1 MQIESI
7 CFGNYKNVQKKKV
20 SKKAYPPMT
29 KRKLKKCE
37 PFFIS
42 YERAEKKKEHT
53 KTNLR
58 FIFCVANVA
67 VMAKV
72 TSMAMEAVTGDG
84 RGGFHCNSGSD
95 GQLQR

>member
-1 MQIESI
+1 M
-7 CFGNYKNVQKKKV
+7 KV
-20 SKKAYPPMT
+20 G
-29 KRKLKKCE
+29 KR
-37 PFFIS
+37 
-42 YERAEKKKEHT
+42 KKEHT
-53 KTNLR
+53 KTNLL

-67 VMAKV
+67 VMEKV